1 MSFITQTEAE
11 QNATEFANQSDANK
25 ARLLAQSEA
34 YLIARNVKPFNDATQ
49 VPTALKLASYEII
62 SGILANKLYQG
73 KEQRLLGKTVSAQTG
88 TSVSKTYSDQSDVI
102 NAYEQYIADLIQPYA
117 KRQIAR
123 PLRRL

>member
-1 MSFITQTEAE
+1 MSFITQDEAE
-11 QNATEFANQSDANK
+11 QNVTEFANQSDVNK

-34 YLIARNVKPFNDATQ
+34 YLLARNVKAFEDVTQ
-49 VPTALKLASYEII
+49 VPKPLKLASYEII

-88 TSVSKTYSDQSDVI
+88 TSVSKTYSDQSDVV
-102 NAYEQYIADLIQPYA
+102 NAYEQYIADLIQPYV